1 MDNEKTLQ
9 REFSEALIKFEKTME
24 DLYLLQYVSKD
35 LKNYKKMIKLKKY
48 D

>member
-1 MDNEKTLQ
+1 MAKEKTLQ
-9 REFSEALIKFEKTME
+9 NEFTEALVKFEKAMQ
-24 DLYLLQYVSKD
+24 DLHLLRHVSKD